1 MPVQE
6 CPYKIETVTD
16 PVEVAEFRRR
26 MTAFDKN
33 LAWLQTHASEVYQHR
48 GKIYCIAGQELFI
61 GDDVRE
67 VVERAK
73 AAHPDDEGYFTG
85 IIPKE
90 RGPRI
95 YAC

>member
-1 MPVQE
+1 MTAPE
-6 CPYKIETVTD
+6 YPFKIEYVTD
-16 PVEVAEFRRR
+16 PVEVADFRRR

-33 LAWLQTHASEVYQHR
+33 LAWLQAHASEVYSHR

-61 GDDVRE
+61 GDDVLE
-67 VVERAK
+67 VVTRAK

-85 IIPKE
+85 IVPKE

-95 YAC
+95 YAY